1 MITGRISLVFLSALL
16 LAGCAG
22 GASKVVPSAA
32 GSGSSGDT
40 VTGVVNRLTGA
51 PVAFGTQIPACAVPQ
66 PGREQCHSII
76 VALGVVGPGK
86 VGTSASSRAIRSYP
100 GGAPYIPMDLW
111 TAYNTYLDAVYS
123 GSGHSIWIVDA
134 FDDPTAEAD
143 LQIYRNAFN
152 LPTCSSANGCFHKYN
167 QDGVVGRYPPPDPA
181 GGSGWAVETSL
192 DLDMVSA
199 MCPHCN
205 INLVEANDN
214 ATTNL
219 YHAAGV
225 LAASAHP
232 DAISMSF
239 GHAERQTD
247 QTLSLDQF
255 FASGANPPGA
265 GGNLFIASAGDS
277 GGDPPGGP
285 NYPAISQYVMSV
297 GGTTL
302 TRSVGSARLF
312 TETAWSGTGGG
323 CSKYEPK
330 PSWQVDQN
338 CGFRFGNDIS
348 AVANPNTGVFVY
360 DSYLAPLGQQWV
372 VVGGTSVAAPL
383 IAGIVGVALNGQSI
397 TNNYMYTHTAALNDI
412 VSGSNGSG
420 GTYCLA
426 QTYYCTAAPGQDGP
440 TGWGTPY
447 TIGAL

>member
-1 MITGRISLVFLSALL
+1 MVFLSALL

-32 GSGSSGDT
+32 GSGNSGDT

-51 PVAFGTQIPACAVPQ
+51 PVPFGTQIPACGTPQ
-66 PGREQCHSII
+66 PGRETCNAII
-76 VALGVVGPGK
+76 VALGVVGPGH
-86 VGTSASSRAIRSYP
+86 VGTAASSRAIRNYP

-134 FDDPTAEAD
+134 YDDPNAEAD
-143 LQIYRNAFN
+143 LQVYRNAFN

-167 QDGVVGRYPPPDPA
+167 QDGVIGRYPPPDPM
-181 GGSGWAVETSL
+181 GGGGWAVETSL

-205 INLVEANDN
+205 INLVEANDP
-214 ATTNL
+214 TTGNL
-219 YHAAGV
+219 YYAAGV

-239 GHAERQTD
+239 GHAERSTD
-247 QTLSLDQF
+247 PGLDHF

-265 GGNLFIASAGDS
+265 GGNLFIASSGDS
-277 GGDPPGGP
+277 GAFPGP
-285 NYPAISQYVMSV
+285 NYPAISQFVMSI

-302 TRSVGSARLF
+302 NRSVGSPRLF
-312 TETAWSGTGGG
+312 VESAWSQSGGG
-323 CSKYEPK
+323 CSQYQPK
-330 PSWQVDQN
+330 PSWQSDPS
-338 CGFRFGNDIS
+338 CSMRFGNDIS
-348 AVANPNTGVFVY
+348 AVADPNTGVFVY
-360 DSYLAPLGQQWV
+360 DSYLAPSGQPWV
-372 VVGGTSVAAPL
+372 VVGGTSVGAPL

-397 TNNYMYTHTAALNDI
+397 TNHYMYTHTAALNDI
-412 VSGSNGSG
+412 VGGSNGSG
-420 GTYCLA
+420 GTYCSGA
-426 QTYYCTAAPGQDGP
+426 TYFCTAVTGQDGP
-440 TGWGTPY
+440 TGWGTPN